1 MIVIEFKRV
10 IKESIIIVLVLVGL
24 LVAILTTEQD
34 AYLAPVFEI
43 FLLLYASFTGWSIF
57 DKEMNEGAM
66 EYLLSLPVSRIR
78 LLLIKLMPRVVSV
91 GFMLVFYMFLHNRF
105 EFPSQLTI
113 PDFSIFYITF
123 FLVSLSLS
131 LSLKSFI
138 GAFFLTS
145 LLSGGLTLLNQ
156 LLAIGKSESAIYFQ
170 SNVSLL
176 FFPVLFFIMFHFY
189 DVKPAFSFNI
199 KFAGLGIGFC
209 ILIIGITYFSAATA
223 WCNYFLTDSGDIF
236 RYSPGESQLIN
247 KEQKILHRF
256 PGHQVPLLQKG
267 NSLYVEKS
275 KGHTY
280 PESINILNLETGESE
295 LLYQLAK
302 GWRVMYNSIDSTV
315 IIKGEN
321 YYVLLGNFEEKSY
334 QIVEIANG
342 KSNEIPVKGN
352 FKFNE
357 EIKSWYDVSLL
368 FALTDPLQFI
378 IIRDKTLYRVDET
391 GKARELFKVDSLSRW
406 KNRLLVCNEN
416 SFTVYE
422 ISGPGE
428 LNPIFTKTGDFKKVH
443 RKFRVI
449 SSRKVLIWDREQKKY
464 FIFSLES
471 LNFEEIPMPYQPYF
485 YLEKGDRFIIVWA
498 SVDEISVG
506 EIKDGQLVMMKEWV
520 TPIPIR
526 HIRIIRVYNSGI
538 VIYNPKEFE
547 TYWFEV
553 VKDIKN

>member
-1 MIVIEFKRV
+1 MTGIEFKRV

-43 FLLLYASFTGWSIF
+43 FLLLYASFTGWSVF
-57 DKEMNEGAM
+57 DKERNEGAM

-91 GFMLVFYMFLHNRF
+91 GLMLVFYMFLHSQF
-105 EFPSQLTI
+105 GFPSQLSVL
-113 PDFSIFYITF
+113 DFSIFYITF

-156 LLAIGKSESAIYFQ
+156 LLAIGKSDSVIYLQ
-170 SNVSLL
+170 ANVPLL
-176 FFPVLFFIMFHFY
+176 IFPVLFFIMFHFY
-189 DVKPAFSFNI
+189 DVKPEFWFNI

-209 ILIIGITYFSAATA
+209 ILIIGITYFSSGPI
-223 WCNYFLTDSGDIF
+223 WCSYFLTDTGDIF

-247 KEQKILHRF
+247 KEQKILYRF
-256 PGHQVPLLQKG
+256 PGHQAPLLQKG
-267 NSLYVEKS
+267 TSLYVEKS

-280 PESINILNLETGESE
+280 PESINILNLETGKSE

-302 GWRVMYNSIDSTV
+302 GWRVMQYSIDNTG

-321 YYVLLGNFEEKSY
+321 YYVLLGNSEEKSY
-334 QIVEIANG
+334 KIVEIAKG
-342 KSNEIPVKGN
+342 KSIEIPVKGN
-352 FKFNE
+352 FKFIE
-357 EIKSWYDVSLL
+357 EKKSWYYASLVYV
-368 FALTDPLQFI
+368 LTDPLQFI
-378 IIRDKTLYRVDET
+378 IIQYETLYRVDET

-406 KNRLLVCNEN
+406 KNRLLVFNEN
-416 SFTVYE
+416 SFTAYE
-422 ISGPGE
+422 ISGQGE
-428 LNPIFTKTGDFKKVH
+428 LNPIFTKNGDFKKVR

-449 SSRKVLIWDREQKKY
+449 SSRKVLIRNHQQGKY
-464 FIFSLES
+464 FIFSLEG
-471 LNFEEIPMPYQPYF
+471 LNFEEITMPYHPYF

-506 EIKDGQLVMMKEWV
+506 EIKDGQLVIMKEWV
-520 TPIPIR
+520 TPIPVR
-526 HIRIIRVYNSGI
+526 AIRVILVYNPGV
-538 VIYNPKEFE
+538 VIYNPKEYE
-547 TYWFEV
+547 TYWF
-553 VKDIKN
+553 DS

>member
-1 MIVIEFKRV
+1 MTGIEFKRV

-43 FLLLYASFTGWSIF
+43 FLLLYASFTGWSVF
-57 DKEMNEGAM
+57 DKERNEGAM

-91 GFMLVFYMFLHNRF
+91 GLMLVFYMFLHNRF
-105 EFPSQLTI
+105 EFPSLLTV

-156 LLAIGKSESAIYFQ
+156 LLTIGKSDSVIYLQ
-170 SNVSLL
+170 ANVPLL
-176 FFPVLFFIMFHFY
+176 IFPVLFFIMFHFY
-189 DVKPAFSFNI
+189 DVKPSFWFNI

-209 ILIIGITYFSAATA
+209 ILIIGITYFSSGAK
-223 WCNYFLTDSGDIF
+223 WCNYLLTDSGDIF

-247 KEQKILHRF
+247 KEQKILRRF
-256 PGHQVPLLQKG
+256 PGHQVPLLQRG
-267 NSLYVEKS
+267 TSLYVEKS

-302 GWRVMYNSIDSTV
+302 GWRAVHYSIDNTG

-321 YYVLLGNFEEKSY
+321 YYVLLGNFEEKNY
-334 QIVEIANG
+334 KIVEIAKG
-342 KSNEIPVKGN
+342 KSIEIPVKGN
-352 FKFNE
+352 FKFIE
-357 EIKSWYDVSLL
+357 EKNSWYYASLVYV
-368 FALTDPLQFI
+368 LTDPLQFI
-378 IIRDKTLYRVDET
+378 IIQYETLYRVDET

-406 KNRLLVCNEN
+406 KNRLLVFNEN

-422 ISGPGE
+422 ISGQGE
-428 LNPIFTKTGDFKKVH
+428 LNPIFTKNGDFKKVR

-449 SSRKVLIWDREQKKY
+449 SSRKVLIRNRQQGKY

-471 LNFEEIPMPYQPYF
+471 LNFEEITMPYHPYF
-485 YLEKGDRFIIVWA
+485 YLEKGDRFIIGWA

-506 EIKDGQLVMMKEWV
+506 EIKDGQPVIMKEWV
-520 TPIPIR
+520 TPIPVREIR
-526 HIRIIRVYNSGI
+526 VIRVYNPG
-538 VIYNPKEFE
+538 VVVYNPEE
-547 TYWFEV
+547 YEAYWFDS
-553 VKDIKN
+553 KKNE